1 MKKRLVKIM
10 AGFLIFAM
18 ILSVV
23 SPETAAIVGTN
34 VAAAEEENQEVQENS
49 TAITQKDID
58 QKSSETA
65 TEEKTDN
72 LEKKETEQ
80 EKTGTANM
88 PEEKNETN
96 STASTEKKD
105 LEANK
110 DSQQMEEKEEEKAS
124 SIAAGKIN
132 FVYIES
138 PYLKTPGTQRIVI
151 AFEKAISGIET
162 LTLTVKDE
170 SGKKENWPLS
180 KQKEGVYLFEK
191 EYSSSAASGTYK
203 AEKLNLIGEDNEE
216 TISLSNLDVQ
226 AEFGVNKEYDGID
239 ELQPITNDES
249 GEASASVAVIDE
261 NGTAKAQTSIAAALN
276 EAQKETAG
284 KAKIGAARSGKIIV
298 ALDPGHDANSI
309 GAHANGLKEEEL
321 TLKIAKYCKEEL
333 EQYAGVEVYMTRTGA
348 ECPFDKASS
357 DCIED
362 RVNAA
367 ADAGAQI
374 FVSFHLNSFT
384 SSSAKG
390 AEVIIQN
397 KNWRPAVASEGE
409 KLASAILDELE
420 KIGITKR
427 ATPIYSKNAVN
438 NKKYADG
445 SAADYYSVQRYSK
458 LRNIPGII
466 VEHAFIT
473 NTEEVNK
480 YLKTEAGLKKLGVA
494 DASGIAKYLGIS
506 KGEWRTDS
514 KGNRYYYENG
524 QKVIGEKK
532 INGKWY
538 YFDKKGIM
546 KTGWHSFTNKKVYYG
561 SDGAMVKGE
570 KKINGKWYF
579 FEYLTGAMKTGWH
592 SFTNKKV
599 YYGSDGVMVKG
610 EKKID
615 GKWYYF
621 EYLTGAMKTGWHS
634 FTNKKVYYGS
644 DGAMVKGEKKI
655 NGKWYYFEYLTG
667 AMKTGW
673 HSFTNKKVYYGND
686 GVMVKG
692 EKKINGKWYYF
703 EYLTGAMKTG
713 WHSFTNK
720 KVYYGSDGVMVKG
733 EKKIDGKWYFFEY
746 LTGAM
751 KTGWHSFTNK
761 KVYYG
766 MDGAMVKGEKKIDG
780 KWYLFKEL
788 TGAMVTGW
796 YNFPNKRVYYESNG
810 AMAKGETII
819 NGKSYYFRES
829 TGELLKNGFANH
841 KYYGANGVLI
851 PVSQYG
857 NIFYK
862 ISGNSST
869 TIQQMVRF
877 YEKHSSIKYPS
888 EALKEGG
895 AATIED
901 FARIYYEEAKAEGIK
916 AEVAWAQTM
925 KETGW
930 LKFGGQVKIEQYNFA
945 GIGATDGGACGASF
959 EDVRTGVRAQ
969 IQHLKAYAS
978 TDELKQSCVDPR
990 FDRIKRGCAQYVEI
1004 LGQKENPNGYGWAT
1018 SENYGVSISKLI
1030 DSLKKA

>member
-18 ILSVV
+18 ILSIV
-23 SPETAAIVGTN
+23 SPGTAAIVGTN
-34 VAAAEEENQEVQENS
+34 VAAVEEESQEVQENS

-72 LEKKETEQ
+72 LEKKGTEQ
-80 EKTGTANM
+80 EKNGTANM

-96 STASTEKKD
+96 NTAGTEKRD
-105 LEANK
+105 LEALEANK
-110 DSQQMEEKEEEKAS
+110 DSQQMEEKEEEKTS

-138 PYLKTPGTQRIVI
+138 PYLETPGTQRIVI
-151 AFEKAISGIET
+151 AFEKAISGVKT

-170 SGKKENWPLS
+170 SGKKENWLLS
-180 KQKEGVYLFEK
+180 KQKDGVYLFEK
-191 EYSSSAASGTYK
+191 KYSSAASGIYK
-203 AEKLNLIGEDNEE
+203 AEKIHLIAEDKEE
-216 TISLSNLDVQ
+216 TISLSNLNVQ
-226 AEFGVNKEYDGID
+226 AEFGVNKKYEGID
-239 ELQPITNDES
+239 ELQPITNDGS
-249 GEASASVAVIDE
+249 GEAGASVAVIDE

-276 EAQKETAG
+276 EAQNETTG
-284 KAKIGAARSGKIIV
+284 RTRIGAARSGKIMV

-333 EQYAGVEVYMTRTGA
+333 EQYAGVEVYMTRTGP
-348 ECPFDKASS
+348 ECPFNKASS

-384 SSSAKG
+384 SSRAKG
-390 AEVIIQN
+390 AEVIVQN

-409 KLASAILDELE
+409 KLAGAVLDELE

-466 VEHAFIT
+466 IEHAFIT
-473 NTEEVNK
+473 NTEEVNT

-561 SDGAMVKGE
+561 SDG
-570 KKINGKWYF
+570 
-579 FEYLTGAMKTGWH
+579 
-592 SFTNKKV
+592 
-599 YYGSDGVMVKG
+599 VMVKG
-610 EKKID
+610 EKKIK
-615 GKWYYF
+615 GKWYLF
-621 EYLTGAMKTGWHS
+621 KESTGAMVTGWYD
-634 FTNKKVYYGS
+634 FPNKRVYY
-644 DGAMVKGEKKI
+644 ET
-655 NGKWYYFEYLTG
+655 NG
-667 AMKTGW
+667 
-673 HSFTNKKVYYGND
+673 V
-686 GVMVKG
+686 
-692 EKKINGKWYYF
+692 
-703 EYLTGAMKTG
+703 
-713 WHSFTNK
+713 
-720 KVYYGSDGVMVKG
+720 
-733 EKKIDGKWYFFEY
+733 
-746 LTGAM
+746 
-751 KTGWHSFTNK
+751 
-761 KVYYG
+761 
-766 MDGAMVKGEKKIDG
+766 MVKGEKKIDG
-780 KWYLFKEL
+780 KWYLFKESTGAMVTGWHNFPNKRVYYGSDGAMIKGEKKISGKWYL
-788 TGAMVTGW
+788 FKESTGAMVTGW
-796 YNFPNKRVYYESNG
+796 YNFPNKRVYYGSDGAMIKGEKKINGKWYLFKESTGAMVTGWYDFPNKRVYYETNGVMVKGEKKIDGKWYLFKESTGAMVTGWYDFPDKRVYYESSG
-810 AMAKGETII
+810 AMAKGETMI
-819 NGKSYYFRES
+819 NGKSYYFWES
-829 TGELLKNGFANH
+829 TGELLKDGFANH
-841 KYYGANGVLI
+841 KYYGTNGVLI

-877 YEKHSSIKYPS
+877 YEKNSSIEYPS
-888 EALKEGG
+888 EVLKKGG

-901 FARIYYEEAKAEGIK
+901 FARIYYEEAEKEGIK

-959 EDVRTGVRAQ
+959 DDIRTGVRAQ

-978 TDELKQSCVDPR
+978 TEALKQNCVDPR
-990 FDRIKRGCAQYVEI
+990 FDLIKRGCAQYVEI

-1018 SENYGVSISKLI
+1018 SENYGVSIFKLI
-1030 DSLKKA
+1030 TKLKKA

>member
-18 ILSVV
+18 ILSIV
-23 SPETAAIVGTN
+23 SPGTAAIVGTN
-34 VAAAEEENQEVQENS
+34 VAAVEEESQEVQENS

-72 LEKKETEQ
+72 LEKKGTEQ

-96 STASTEKKD
+96 NTAGTEKRD
-105 LEANK
+105 LEALEANK
-110 DSQQMEEKEEEKAS
+110 DSQQMEEKEEEKTS

-138 PYLKTPGTQRIVI
+138 PYLETPGTQRIVI
-151 AFEKAISGIET
+151 AFEKAISGVKT

-170 SGKKENWPLS
+170 SGKKENWLLS
-180 KQKEGVYLFEK
+180 KQKDGVYLFEK
-191 EYSSSAASGTYK
+191 KYSSAASGIYK
-203 AEKLNLIGEDNEE
+203 AEKIHLIAEDKEE
-216 TISLSNLDVQ
+216 TISLSNLNVQ
-226 AEFGVNKEYDGID
+226 AEFGVNKKYEGID
-239 ELQPITNDES
+239 ELQPITNDGS
-249 GEASASVAVIDE
+249 GEAGASVAVIDE

-276 EAQKETAG
+276 EAQNETTG
-284 KAKIGAARSGKIIV
+284 RRRIGAARSGKIMV

-333 EQYAGVEVYMTRTGA
+333 EQYAGVEVYMTRTGP
-348 ECPFDKASS
+348 ECPFNKASS

-384 SSSAKG
+384 SSRAKG
-390 AEVIIQN
+390 AEVIVQN

-409 KLASAILDELE
+409 KLAGAVLDELE

-466 VEHAFIT
+466 IEHAFIT
-473 NTEEVNK
+473 NTEEVNT

-561 SDGAMVKGE
+561 TDGVMVKGE

-579 FEYLTGAMKTGWH
+579 FEHLTGAMKTGWH

-599 YYGSDGVMVKG
+599 YYGTDGV
-610 EKKID
+610 
-615 GKWYYF
+615 
-621 EYLTGAMKTGWHS
+621 
-634 FTNKKVYYGS
+634 
-644 DGAMVKGEKKI
+644 MVKGEKKI
-655 NGKWYYFEYLTG
+655 NGKWYFFEHLTG

-766 MDGAMVKGEKKIDG
+766 TDGAMVKGEKKIDG
-780 KWYLFKEL
+780 KWYLFKES
-788 TGAMVTGW
+788 TGEMVTGW
-796 YNFPNKRVYYESNG
+796 YDFPNKRVYYGTDG

-841 KYYGANGVLI
+841 KYYGTNGVLI

-916 AEVAWAQTM
+916 VEVAWAQTM

>member
-18 ILSVV
+18 ILSIV
-23 SPETAAIVGTN
+23 SPGTAAIVGTN
-34 VAAAEEENQEVQENS
+34 VAAVEEESQEVQENS

-72 LEKKETEQ
+72 LEKKGTEQ
-80 EKTGTANM
+80 EKNGTANM

-96 STASTEKKD
+96 NTAGTEKRD
-105 LEANK
+105 LEALEANK
-110 DSQQMEEKEEEKAS
+110 DSQQMEEKEEEKTS

-138 PYLKTPGTQRIVI
+138 PYLETPGTQRIVI
-151 AFEKAISGIET
+151 AFEKAISGVKT

-170 SGKKENWPLS
+170 SGKKENWLLS
-180 KQKEGVYLFEK
+180 KQKDGVYLFEK
-191 EYSSSAASGTYK
+191 KYSSAASGIYK
-203 AEKLNLIGEDNEE
+203 AEKIHLIAEDKEE
-216 TISLSNLDVQ
+216 TISLSNLNVQ
-226 AEFGVNKEYDGID
+226 AEFGVNKKYEGID
-239 ELQPITNDES
+239 ELQPITNDGS
-249 GEASASVAVIDE
+249 GEAGASVAVIDE

-276 EAQKETAG
+276 EAQNETTG
-284 KAKIGAARSGKIIV
+284 RTRIGAARSGKIMV

-333 EQYAGVEVYMTRTGA
+333 EQYAGVEVYMTRTGP
-348 ECPFDKASS
+348 ECPFNKASS

-384 SSSAKG
+384 SSRAKG
-390 AEVIIQN
+390 AEVIVQN

-409 KLASAILDELE
+409 KLAGAVLDELE

-466 VEHAFIT
+466 IEHAFIT
-473 NTEEVNK
+473 NTEEVNT

-561 SDGAMVKGE
+561 SDGVMVKGE
-570 KKINGKWYF
+570 KKIKGKWYF

-615 GKWYYF
+615 
-621 EYLTGAMKTGWHS
+621 
-634 FTNKKVYYGS
+634 
-644 DGAMVKGEKKI
+644 
-655 NGKWYYFEYLTG
+655 GKWYYFEYLTG

>member
-18 ILSVV
+18 ILSIV
-23 SPETAAIVGTN
+23 SPGTAAIVGTN
-34 VAAAEEENQEVQENS
+34 VAAVEEESQEVQENS

-72 LEKKETEQ
+72 LEKKGTEQ

-96 STASTEKKD
+96 NTAGTEKRD
-105 LEANK
+105 LEALEANK
-110 DSQQMEEKEEEKAS
+110 DSQQMEEKEEEKTS

-138 PYLKTPGTQRIVI
+138 PYLETPGTQRIVI
-151 AFEKAISGIET
+151 AFEKAISGVKT

-170 SGKKENWPLS
+170 SGKKENWLLS
-180 KQKEGVYLFEK
+180 KQKDGVYLFEK
-191 EYSSSAASGTYK
+191 KYSSAASGIYK
-203 AEKLNLIGEDNEE
+203 AEKIHLIAEDKEE
-216 TISLSNLDVQ
+216 TISLSNLNVQ
-226 AEFGVNKEYDGID
+226 AEFGVNKKYEGID
-239 ELQPITNDES
+239 ELQPITNDGS
-249 GEASASVAVIDE
+249 GEAGASVAVIDE

-276 EAQKETAG
+276 EAQNETTG
-284 KAKIGAARSGKIIV
+284 RRRIGAARSGKIMV

-333 EQYAGVEVYMTRTGA
+333 EQYAGVEVYMTRTGP
-348 ECPFDKASS
+348 ECPFNKASS

-384 SSSAKG
+384 SSRAKG
-390 AEVIIQN
+390 AEVIVQN

-409 KLASAILDELE
+409 KLAGAVLDELE

-466 VEHAFIT
+466 IEHAFIT
-473 NTEEVNK
+473 NTEEVNT

-561 SDGAMVKGE
+561 SDGVMVKGE
-570 KKINGKWYF
+570 KKIKGKWYF

-599 YYGSDGVMVKG
+599 YYGTDGV
-610 EKKID
+610 
-615 GKWYYF
+615 
-621 EYLTGAMKTGWHS
+621 
-634 FTNKKVYYGS
+634 
-644 DGAMVKGEKKI
+644 MVKGEKKI
-655 NGKWYYFEYLTG
+655 NGKWYFFEHLTG

-766 MDGAMVKGEKKIDG
+766 TDGAMVKGEKKIDG
-780 KWYLFKEL
+780 KWYLFKES
-788 TGAMVTGW
+788 TGEMVTGW
-796 YNFPNKRVYYESNG
+796 YDFPNKRVYYGTDG

-841 KYYGANGVLI
+841 KYYGTNGVLI

-916 AEVAWAQTM
+916 VEVAWAQTM

>member
-18 ILSVV
+18 ILSIV
-23 SPETAAIVGTN
+23 SPGTAAIVGTN
-34 VAAAEEENQEVQENS
+34 VAAVEEESQEVQENS

-72 LEKKETEQ
+72 LEKKGTEQ

-96 STASTEKKD
+96 NTAGTEKRD
-105 LEANK
+105 LEALEANK
-110 DSQQMEEKEEEKAS
+110 DSQQMEEKEEEKTS

-138 PYLKTPGTQRIVI
+138 PYLETPGTQRIVI
-151 AFEKAISGIET
+151 AFEKAISGVKT

-170 SGKKENWPLS
+170 SGKKENWLLS
-180 KQKEGVYLFEK
+180 KQKDGVYLFEK
-191 EYSSSAASGTYK
+191 KYSSAASGIYK
-203 AEKLNLIGEDNEE
+203 AEKIHLIAEDKEE
-216 TISLSNLDVQ
+216 TISLSNLNVQ
-226 AEFGVNKEYDGID
+226 AEFGVNKKYEGID
-239 ELQPITNDES
+239 ELQPITNDGS
-249 GEASASVAVIDE
+249 GEAGASVAVIDE

-276 EAQKETAG
+276 EAQNETTG
-284 KAKIGAARSGKIIV
+284 RTRIGAARSGKIMV

-333 EQYAGVEVYMTRTGA
+333 EQYAGVEVYMTRTGP
-348 ECPFDKASS
+348 ECPFNKASS

-384 SSSAKG
+384 SSRAKG
-390 AEVIIQN
+390 AEVIVQN

-409 KLASAILDELE
+409 KLAGAVLDELE

-561 SDGAMVKGE
+561 SDGAMVIGE
-570 KKINGKWYF
+570 KKINGKWYLF
-579 FEYLTGAMKTGWH
+579 KESTGAMVTGWYD
-592 SFTNKKV
+592 FPNKRV
-599 YYGSDGVMVKG
+599 YYETNGV
-610 EKKID
+610 
-615 GKWYYF
+615 
-621 EYLTGAMKTGWHS
+621 
-634 FTNKKVYYGS
+634 
-644 DGAMVKGEKKI
+644 
-655 NGKWYYFEYLTG
+655 
-667 AMKTGW
+667 
-673 HSFTNKKVYYGND
+673 
-686 GVMVKG
+686 
-692 EKKINGKWYYF
+692 
-703 EYLTGAMKTG
+703 
-713 WHSFTNK
+713 
-720 KVYYGSDGVMVKG
+720 
-733 EKKIDGKWYFFEY
+733 
-746 LTGAM
+746 
-751 KTGWHSFTNK
+751 
-761 KVYYG
+761 
-766 MDGAMVKGEKKIDG
+766 MVKGEKKIDG
-780 KWYLFKEL
+780 KWYLFKES

-796 YNFPNKRVYYESNG
+796 YDFPDKRVYYESSG
-810 AMAKGETII
+810 AMAKGETMI
-819 NGKSYYFRES
+819 NGKSYYFWES
-829 TGELLKNGFANH
+829 TGELLKDGFANH
-841 KYYGANGVLI
+841 KYYGTNGVLI

-877 YEKHSSIKYPS
+877 YEKNSSIEYPS
-888 EALKEGG
+888 EVLKKGG

-901 FARIYYEEAKAEGIK
+901 FARIYYEEAEKEGIK

-959 EDVRTGVRAQ
+959 DDIRTGVRAQ

-978 TDELKQSCVDPR
+978 TEALKQNCVDPR
-990 FDRIKRGCAQYVEI
+990 FDLIKRGCAQYVEI

-1018 SENYGVSISKLI
+1018 SENYGVSIFKLI
-1030 DSLKKA
+1030 TKLKKA

>member
-18 ILSVV
+18 ILSIV
-23 SPETAAIVGTN
+23 SPGTAAIVGTN
-34 VAAAEEENQEVQENS
+34 VAAVEEESQEVQENS

-72 LEKKETEQ
+72 LEKKGTEQ

-96 STASTEKKD
+96 NTAGTEKRD
-105 LEANK
+105 LEALEANK
-110 DSQQMEEKEEEKAS
+110 DSQQMEEKEEEKTS

-138 PYLKTPGTQRIVI
+138 PYLETPGTQRIVI
-151 AFEKAISGIET
+151 AFEKAISGVKT

-170 SGKKENWPLS
+170 SGKKENWLLS
-180 KQKEGVYLFEK
+180 KQKDGVYLFEK
-191 EYSSSAASGTYK
+191 KYSSAASGIYK
-203 AEKLNLIGEDNEE
+203 AEKIHLIAEDKEE
-216 TISLSNLDVQ
+216 TISLSNLNVQ
-226 AEFGVNKEYDGID
+226 AEFGVNKKYEGID
-239 ELQPITNDES
+239 ELQPITNDGS
-249 GEASASVAVIDE
+249 GEAGASVAVIDE

-276 EAQKETAG
+276 EAQNETTG
-284 KAKIGAARSGKIIV
+284 RTRIGAARSGKIMV

-333 EQYAGVEVYMTRTGA
+333 EQYAGVEVYMTRTGP
-348 ECPFDKASS
+348 ECPFNKASS

-384 SSSAKG
+384 SSRAKG
-390 AEVIIQN
+390 AEVIVQN

-409 KLASAILDELE
+409 KLAGAVLDELE

-561 SDGAMVKGE
+561 SDGAMVIGE
-570 KKINGKWYF
+570 KKINGKWYLF
-579 FEYLTGAMKTGWH
+579 KESTGAMVTGWYD
-592 SFTNKKV
+592 FPNKRV
-599 YYGSDGVMVKG
+599 YYETNGV
-610 EKKID
+610 
-615 GKWYYF
+615 
-621 EYLTGAMKTGWHS
+621 
-634 FTNKKVYYGS
+634 
-644 DGAMVKGEKKI
+644 
-655 NGKWYYFEYLTG
+655 
-667 AMKTGW
+667 
-673 HSFTNKKVYYGND
+673 
-686 GVMVKG
+686 
-692 EKKINGKWYYF
+692 
-703 EYLTGAMKTG
+703 
-713 WHSFTNK
+713 
-720 KVYYGSDGVMVKG
+720 
-733 EKKIDGKWYFFEY
+733 
-746 LTGAM
+746 
-751 KTGWHSFTNK
+751 
-761 KVYYG
+761 
-766 MDGAMVKGEKKIDG
+766 MVKGEKKIDG
-780 KWYLFKEL
+780 KWYLFKES

-796 YNFPNKRVYYESNG
+796 YDFPNKRVYYETNGVMVKGEKKIDGKWYLFKESTGAMVTGWYDFPDKRVYYESSG
-810 AMAKGETII
+810 AMAKGETMI
-819 NGKSYYFRES
+819 NGKSYYFWES
-829 TGELLKNGFANH
+829 TGELLKDGFANH
-841 KYYGANGVLI
+841 KYYGTNGVLI

-877 YEKHSSIKYPS
+877 YEKNSSIEYPS
-888 EALKEGG
+888 EVLKKGG

-901 FARIYYEEAKAEGIK
+901 FARIYYEEAEKEGIK

-959 EDVRTGVRAQ
+959 DDIRTGVRAQ

-978 TDELKQSCVDPR
+978 TEALKQNCVDPR
-990 FDRIKRGCAQYVEI
+990 FDLIKRGCAQYVEI

-1018 SENYGVSISKLI
+1018 SENYGVSIFKLI
-1030 DSLKKA
+1030 TKLKKA

>member
-18 ILSVV
+18 ILSIV
-23 SPETAAIVGTN
+23 SPGTAAIVGTN
-34 VAAAEEENQEVQENS
+34 VAAVEEESQEVQENS

-72 LEKKETEQ
+72 LEKKGTEQ
-80 EKTGTANM
+80 EKNGTANM

-96 STASTEKKD
+96 NTAGTEKRD
-105 LEANK
+105 LEALEANK
-110 DSQQMEEKEEEKAS
+110 DSQQMEEKEEEKTS

-138 PYLKTPGTQRIVI
+138 PYLETPGTQRIVI
-151 AFEKAISGIET
+151 AFEKAISGVKT

-170 SGKKENWPLS
+170 SGKKENWLLS
-180 KQKEGVYLFEK
+180 KQKDGVYLFEK
-191 EYSSSAASGTYK
+191 KYSSAASGIYK
-203 AEKLNLIGEDNEE
+203 AEKIHLIAEDKEE
-216 TISLSNLDVQ
+216 TISLSNLNVR
-226 AEFGVNKEYDGID
+226 AEFGVNKKYEGID
-239 ELQPITNDES
+239 ELQPITNDGS
-249 GEASASVAVIDE
+249 GEAGASVAVIDE

-276 EAQKETAG
+276 EAQNETTG
-284 KAKIGAARSGKIIV
+284 RTRIGAARSGKIMV

-333 EQYAGVEVYMTRTGA
+333 EQYAGVEVYMTRTGP
-348 ECPFDKASS
+348 ECPFNKASS

-384 SSSAKG
+384 SSRAKG
-390 AEVIIQN
+390 AEVIVQN

-409 KLASAILDELE
+409 KLAGAVLDELE

-466 VEHAFIT
+466 IEHAFIT
-473 NTEEVNK
+473 NTEEVNT

-494 DASGIAKYLGIS
+494 DATGIAKYLGVN
-506 KGEWRTDS
+506 KDGWKTDS
-514 KGNRYYYENG
+514 KGNKYYYIG
-524 QKVIGEKK
+524 DQKVTGEKY
-532 INGKWY
+532 ISGKWY
-538 YFDKKGIM
+538 YFDKNGIM
-546 KTGWHSFTNKKVYYG
+546 KTGWHDFPNKRVYYG
-561 SDGAMVKGE
+561 SNGAMIKGE
-570 KKINGKWYF
+570 KYI
-579 FEYLTGAMKTGWH
+579 
-592 SFTNKKV
+592 S
-599 YYGSDGVMVKG
+599 
-610 EKKID
+610 
-615 GKWYYF
+615 
-621 EYLTGAMKTGWHS
+621 
-634 FTNKKVYYGS
+634 
-644 DGAMVKGEKKI
+644 
-655 NGKWYYFEYLTG
+655 
-667 AMKTGW
+667 
-673 HSFTNKKVYYGND
+673 
-686 GVMVKG
+686 
-692 EKKINGKWYYF
+692 
-703 EYLTGAMKTG
+703 
-713 WHSFTNK
+713 
-720 KVYYGSDGVMVKG
+720 
-733 EKKIDGKWYFFEY
+733 
-746 LTGAM
+746 
-751 KTGWHSFTNK
+751 
-761 KVYYG
+761 
-766 MDGAMVKGEKKIDG
+766 G
-780 KWYLFKEL
+780 KWYLFEAR

-796 YNFPNKRVYYESNG
+796 YDFPNKRVYYGNNGAMIKGEKYISGKWYLFEARTGAMVTGWYDFPNKRVYYGSNGAMIKGEKYISGKWYLFEARTGAMVTGWYDFPNKRVYYGSNGAMIKGEKYISGKWYLFEARTGAMVTGWYDFPNKRVYYEANG
-810 AMAKGETII
+810 AMVKGEKTIS
-819 NGKSYYFRES
+819 GKTYYFTER

-841 KYYGANGVLI
+841 KYYGANGILI

-888 EALKEGG
+888 EALKKGG

-916 AEVAWAQTM
+916 VEVAWAQTM

-959 EDVRTGVRAQ
+959 EDIRTGVRAQ

>member
-18 ILSVV
+18 ILSIV
-23 SPETAAIVGTN
+23 SPGTAAIVGTN
-34 VAAAEEENQEVQENS
+34 VAAVEEESQEVQENS

-72 LEKKETEQ
+72 LEKKGTEQ

-96 STASTEKKD
+96 NTAGTEKRD
-105 LEANK
+105 LEALEANK
-110 DSQQMEEKEEEKAS
+110 DSQQMEEKEEEKTS

-138 PYLKTPGTQRIVI
+138 PYLETPGTQRIVI
-151 AFEKAISGIET
+151 AFEKAISGVKT

-170 SGKKENWPLS
+170 SGKKENWLLS
-180 KQKEGVYLFEK
+180 KQKDGVYLFEK
-191 EYSSSAASGTYK
+191 KYSSAASGIYK
-203 AEKLNLIGEDNEE
+203 AEKIHLIAEDKEE
-216 TISLSNLDVQ
+216 TISLSNLNVQ
-226 AEFGVNKEYDGID
+226 AEFGVNKKYEGID
-239 ELQPITNDES
+239 ELQPITNDGS
-249 GEASASVAVIDE
+249 GEAGASVAVIDE

-276 EAQKETAG
+276 EAQNETTG
-284 KAKIGAARSGKIIV
+284 RRRIGAARSGKIMV

-333 EQYAGVEVYMTRTGA
+333 EQYAGVEVYMTRTGP
-348 ECPFDKASS
+348 ECPFNKASS

-384 SSSAKG
+384 SSRAKG
-390 AEVIIQN
+390 AEVIVQN

-409 KLASAILDELE
+409 KLAGAVLDELE

-466 VEHAFIT
+466 IEHAFIT
-473 NTEEVNK
+473 NTEEVNT

-561 SDGAMVKGE
+561 SDGVMVKGE
-570 KKINGKWYF
+570 KKIKGKWYF

-599 YYGSDGVMVKG
+599 YYG
-610 EKKID
+610 
-615 GKWYYF
+615 
-621 EYLTGAMKTGWHS
+621 T
-634 FTNKKVYYGS
+634 
-644 DGAMVKGEKKI
+644 
-655 NGKWYYFEYLTG
+655 
-667 AMKTGW
+667 
-673 HSFTNKKVYYGND
+673 
-686 GVMVKG
+686 
-692 EKKINGKWYYF
+692 
-703 EYLTGAMKTG
+703 
-713 WHSFTNK
+713 
-720 KVYYGSDGVMVKG
+720 
-733 EKKIDGKWYFFEY
+733 
-746 LTGAM
+746 
-751 KTGWHSFTNK
+751 
-761 KVYYG
+761 
-766 MDGAMVKGEKKIDG
+766 DGAMVKGEKKIDG
-780 KWYLFKEL
+780 KWYLFKES
-788 TGAMVTGW
+788 TGEMVTGW
-796 YNFPNKRVYYESNG
+796 YDFPNKRVYYGTDG

-841 KYYGANGVLI
+841 KYYGTNGVLI

-916 AEVAWAQTM
+916 VEVAWAQTM

>member
-18 ILSVV
+18 ILSIV
-23 SPETAAIVGTN
+23 SPGTAAIVGTN
-34 VAAAEEENQEVQENS
+34 VAAVEEESQEVQENS

-72 LEKKETEQ
+72 LEKKGTEQ
-80 EKTGTANM
+80 EKNGTANM

-96 STASTEKKD
+96 NTAGTEKRD
-105 LEANK
+105 LEALEANK
-110 DSQQMEEKEEEKAS
+110 DSQQMEEKEEEKTS

-138 PYLKTPGTQRIVI
+138 PYLETPGTQRIVI
-151 AFEKAISGIET
+151 AFEKAISGVKT

-170 SGKKENWPLS
+170 SGKKENWLLS
-180 KQKEGVYLFEK
+180 KQKDGVYLFEK
-191 EYSSSAASGTYK
+191 KYSSAASGIYK
-203 AEKLNLIGEDNEE
+203 AEKIHLIAEDKEE
-216 TISLSNLDVQ
+216 TISLSNLNVQ
-226 AEFGVNKEYDGID
+226 AEFGVNKKYEGID
-239 ELQPITNDES
+239 ELQPITNDGS
-249 GEASASVAVIDE
+249 GEAGASVAVIDE

-276 EAQKETAG
+276 EAQNETTG
-284 KAKIGAARSGKIIV
+284 RTRIGAARSGKIMV

-333 EQYAGVEVYMTRTGA
+333 EQYAGVEVYMTRTGP
-348 ECPFDKASS
+348 ECPFNKASS

-384 SSSAKG
+384 SSRAKG
-390 AEVIIQN
+390 AEVIVQN

-409 KLASAILDELE
+409 KLAGAVLDELE

-466 VEHAFIT
+466 IEHAFIT
-473 NTEEVNK
+473 NTEEVNT

-561 SDGAMVKGE
+561 SDGVMVKGE
-570 KKINGKWYF
+570 KKIKGKWYF

-615 GKWYYF
+615 
-621 EYLTGAMKTGWHS
+621 
-634 FTNKKVYYGS
+634 
-644 DGAMVKGEKKI
+644 
-655 NGKWYYFEYLTG
+655 
-667 AMKTGW
+667 
-673 HSFTNKKVYYGND
+673 
-686 GVMVKG
+686 
-692 EKKINGKWYYF
+692 GKWYYF

>member
-18 ILSVV
+18 ILSIV
-23 SPETAAIVGTN
+23 SPGTAAIVGTN
-34 VAAAEEENQEVQENS
+34 VAAVEEESQEVQENS

-72 LEKKETEQ
+72 LEKKGTEQ

-96 STASTEKKD
+96 NTAGTEKRD
-105 LEANK
+105 LEALEANK
-110 DSQQMEEKEEEKAS
+110 DSQQMEEKEEEKTS

-138 PYLKTPGTQRIVI
+138 PYLETPGTQRIVI
-151 AFEKAISGIET
+151 AFEKAISGVKT

-170 SGKKENWPLS
+170 SGKKENWLLS
-180 KQKEGVYLFEK
+180 KQKDGVYLFEK
-191 EYSSSAASGTYK
+191 KYSSAASGIYK
-203 AEKLNLIGEDNEE
+203 AEKIHLIAEDKEE
-216 TISLSNLDVQ
+216 TISLSNLNVQ
-226 AEFGVNKEYDGID
+226 AEFGVNKKYEGID
-239 ELQPITNDES
+239 ELQPITNDGS
-249 GEASASVAVIDE
+249 GEAGASVAVIDE

-276 EAQKETAG
+276 EAQNETTG
-284 KAKIGAARSGKIIV
+284 RRRIGAARSGKIMV

-333 EQYAGVEVYMTRTGA
+333 EQYAGVEVYMTRTGP
-348 ECPFDKASS
+348 ECPFNKASS

-384 SSSAKG
+384 SSRAKG
-390 AEVIIQN
+390 AEVIVQN

-409 KLASAILDELE
+409 KLAGAVLDELE

-466 VEHAFIT
+466 IEHAFIT
-473 NTEEVNK
+473 NTEEVNT

-561 SDGAMVKGE
+561 SDGAMVIGE
-570 KKINGKWYF
+570 KKINGKWYLF
-579 FEYLTGAMKTGWH
+579 KESTGAMVTGWYD
-592 SFTNKKV
+592 FPNKRV
-599 YYGSDGVMVKG
+599 YYETNGV
-610 EKKID
+610 
-615 GKWYYF
+615 
-621 EYLTGAMKTGWHS
+621 
-634 FTNKKVYYGS
+634 
-644 DGAMVKGEKKI
+644 
-655 NGKWYYFEYLTG
+655 
-667 AMKTGW
+667 
-673 HSFTNKKVYYGND
+673 
-686 GVMVKG
+686 
-692 EKKINGKWYYF
+692 
-703 EYLTGAMKTG
+703 
-713 WHSFTNK
+713 
-720 KVYYGSDGVMVKG
+720 
-733 EKKIDGKWYFFEY
+733 
-746 LTGAM
+746 
-751 KTGWHSFTNK
+751 
-761 KVYYG
+761 
-766 MDGAMVKGEKKIDG
+766 MVKGEKKIDG
-780 KWYLFKEL
+780 KWYLFKESTGAMVTGWHNFPNKRVYYGSDGAMIKGEKKISGKWYL
-788 TGAMVTGW
+788 FKESTGAMVTGW
-796 YNFPNKRVYYESNG
+796 YNFPNKRVYYGSDGAMIKGEKKINGKWYLFKDSTGAMVTGWYDFPNKRVYYETNGVMVKGEKKIDGKWYLFKESTGAMVTGWYDFPDKRVYYESSG
-810 AMAKGETII
+810 AMAKGETMI
-819 NGKSYYFRES
+819 NGKSYYFWES
-829 TGELLKNGFANH
+829 TGELLKDGFANH
-841 KYYGANGVLI
+841 KYYGTNGVLI

-877 YEKHSSIKYPS
+877 YEKNSSIEYPS
-888 EALKEGG
+888 EVLKKGG

-901 FARIYYEEAKAEGIK
+901 FARIYYEEAEKEGIK

-959 EDVRTGVRAQ
+959 DDIRTGVRAQ

-978 TDELKQSCVDPR
+978 TEALKQNCVDPR
-990 FDRIKRGCAQYVEI
+990 FDLIKRGCAQYVEI

-1018 SENYGVSISKLI
+1018 SENYGVSIFKLI
-1030 DSLKKA
+1030 TKLKKA